1 MNDYIDTEKDC
12 EEGEKR
18 FRRFLL
24 ITVVA
29 IGCLLLIILLLFA
42 DRYNW
47 LDFLA
52 IPLKDMARFVR
63 RNLSYIVIGFFCAA
77 ALLLYLLATL
87 QVRNMQTKNVQTLNA
102 MCLGVS
108 LYPLMILFTTGIRSH
123 QITKRM
129 HCMTFLN
136 TVTSTSIYRVYTSL
150 RNVMMRHK
158 VLFQFS

>member
-1 MNDYIDTEKDC
+1 MNEYIDTEKDC
-12 EEGEKR
+12 EESERR

-77 ALLLYLLATL
+77 ALFALFACDIAS
-87 QVRNMQTKNVQTLNA
+87 TKYANKKRAEIECNVS
-102 MCLGVS
+102 GSVPI
-108 LYPLMILFTTGIRSH
+108 PLDDFIRS
-123 QITKRM
+123 KWEDS
-129 HCMTFLN
+129 
-136 TVTSTSIYRVYTSL
+136 V
-150 RNVMMRHK
+150 
-158 VLFQFS
+158 FQSRDESARFS

>member
-1 MNDYIDTEKDC
+1 MNEYIDTEKDC
-12 EEGEKR
+12 EESERR

-77 ALLLYLLATL
+77 ALFALFACDIAS
-87 QVRNMQTKNVQTLNA
+87 TKYANKKT
-102 MCLGVS
+102 C
-108 LYPLMILFTTGIRSH
+108 
-123 QITKRM
+123 
-129 HCMTFLN
+129 
-136 TVTSTSIYRVYTSL
+136 
-150 RNVMMRHK
+150 RH
-158 VLFQFS
+158 